1 MSALRTAAP
10 VPLPREFYA
19 LLHRFM
25 RLAYEEGE
33 AWLVEPLEKEREQIA
48 AQAAYALALESEAG
62 PR

>member
-1 MSALRTAAP
+1 
-10 VPLPREFYA
+10 LPREFYA